1 MPDKRSENK
10 KNKKPVKRIVDFHML
25 SWFDFKNPFPIVFS
39 VTYILNSGNLI
50 ENVRLKY
57 TETVKCYSWDAVD
70 TKEKYLMRSIERLR
84 KDLEKAIRATGA
96 TEANVKICSRR
107 LLNSR

>member
-1 MPDKRSENK
+1 VSDL
-10 KNKKPVKRIVDFHML
+10 L
-25 SWFDFKNPFPIVFS
+25 SI
-39 VTYILNSGNLI
+39 
-50 ENVRLKY
+50 NVRLKY

-70 TKEKYLMRSIERLR
+70 KKEKYLMRSKKRLR
-84 KDLEKAIRATGA
+84 NSLEQKIRATGA